1 MVRIITD
8 SAADFEPIE
17 LEKLNITCIPL
28 TVSLGGADYQ
38 ENINLSKDQFFEL
51 LASTG
56 DTPKTA
62 QPAPQLL
69 IDLFEA
75 ARDAGDEAV
84 YITISSAISGT
95 YQTALMS
102 RDEVDCDDCYVL
114 DSKNATG
121 GQRLLVEYAVRL
133 RDEGKSA
140 REIVAAVESI
150 RDKIVLYACIDTLEY
165 LYRGGRISQTVYKLG
180 TMAQVS
186 LSSGLPRTAV
196 LKCLPRPWACA
207 KVWTSFAS
215 GLNSSSPAK
224 STTCMS
230 CILLTGPSVRP
241 WPKRY
246 LLWELKFPRSG
257 SSRWVPV
264 SAAMS
269 APMPAALFTW
279 QSNRISIREGLD
291 LPFFP
296 TKKK

>member
-84 YITISSAISGT
+84 YISISSAISGT

-180 TMAQVS
+180 TMAQVKPIIRVAEDGS
-186 LSSGLPRTAV
+186 IEV
-196 LKCLPRPWACA
+196 
-207 KVWTSFAS
+207 
-215 GLNSSSPAK
+215 PAK
-224 STTCMS
+224 AMGMRKGMDFLCKRFEQFK
-230 CILLTGPSVRP
+230 PSEEHNLYVMYTADRTIGQTLAQ
-241 WPKRY
+241 K
-246 LLWELKFPRSG
+246 
-257 SSRWVPV
+257 V
-264 SAAMS
+264 SALGIEV
-269 APMPAALFTW
+269 PEE
-279 QSNRISIREGLD
+279 RIIQVGAGIGSHVGPNACGIVYVAE
-291 LPFFP
+291 
-296 TKKK
+296 